1 MREQEENQ
9 KKLFLGLSNVW
20 GGRKGGD
27 GDLGR
32 GGAIS
37 LVRQLG
43 DRQVGASPTDIV
55 INFVTKVV
63 ERHAPRNQ
71 FPNNYN
77 SANIQAEHSGKSF
90 PPLKMM

>member
-1 MREQEENQ
+1 MLIFLGIFFNNLQNWLREQEENQ
-9 KKLFLGLSNVW
+9 KKLFLGLPNVW
-20 GGRKGGD
+20 GGGAEREGGEKRGGWRL

-55 INFVTKVV
+55 INFV
-63 ERHAPRNQ
+63 ANQ
-71 FPNNYN
+71 
-77 SANIQAEHSGKSF
+77 SC
-90 PPLKMM
+90 